1 MARTPNNHHVL
12 PLFCDDLIASCVD
25 MSPTRFGAYMR
36 ILCYAWTRGGVPN
49 DQEACIRI
57 AGGIDHSDWVAI
69 LSRLCVIDAG
79 TPSERLSHQR
89 LELERH
95 AVAELKAKKAE
106 AGRMGGRAKANGKQN
121 ESKQLAEHV
130 ANSKQAASKTLAPT
144 PTPSLCIHTHTG
156 DGVVGAEP
164 ADLWNS
170 FREQWN
176 STAGA
181 EPWLHANPPAGPLW
195 QDRTSDPAWLEQYP
209 LAMERLCVLKRFKNP
224 VTLTQFLDEE
234 WVGRILAGDFSKAQ
248 QSRGRNASQETP
260 SPQGQA
266 NRRFFRSDSQKS
278 MTDAEH
284 AAWRHDQ
291 RQGST
296 VAALAS
302 SVRLKEE
309 VTQ

>member
-1 MARTPNNHHVL
+1 
-12 PLFCDDLIASCVD
+12 
-25 MSPTRFGAYMR
+25 
-36 ILCYAWTRGGVPN
+36 
-49 DQEACIRI
+49 
-57 AGGIDHSDWVAI
+57 
-69 LSRLCVIDAG
+69 
-79 TPSERLSHQR
+79 
-89 LELERH
+89 
-95 AVAELKAKKAE
+95 
-106 AGRMGGRAKANGKQN
+106 
-121 ESKQLAEHV
+121 
-130 ANSKQAASKTLAPT
+130 
-144 PTPSLCIHTHTG
+144 
-156 DGVVGAEP
+156 VGAEP